1 MKQNKRFRI
10 IGLSIGI
17 FLLGFFVFTGAS
29 YALDNLDEQI
39 DDLSGDL
46 EGINDKMEEQE
57 SIIDELGEK
66 IDQYEDNIKQKHNEK
81 ISLNNQVNVLEADI
95 EMNEAEIEKKAAEI
109 ELLKLEIQELKL
121 EIDETNQ
128 EISEDKDLLA
138 KFIQE
143 LYRHEQKTYLEIT
156 FGHNSLSE
164 YSAQA
169 EYVKNLRSEFQDTL
183 DDFQDLKTKLVS
195 NKKEQTNKKEL
206 LKDEKE
212 NLEVK
217 EASLNTEVDY
227 KNDLL
232 ASVKQ
237 DEGKF
242 QTLVAEV
249 RQEVNS
255 ANSNIAT
262 LDQQYREKLKALEK
276 KKAEKEQEEK
286 AKDGDTTEEE
296 EGTVE
301 EEETTG
307 DILPDAFNPGWPA
320 SGPITAYFHD
330 PSYPFKQWFEHSGID
345 IGIGQGT
352 SIAAA
357 DSGYVA
363 IAKFDGSSNYSY
375 IMIVHA
381 EGYATVYGHMSGVLV
396 GPDQYVEKGET
407 IGYSGGVPGTPGA
420 GRFSTG
426 AHLHF
431 EVRLNGIPVDP
442 LPYLP

>member
-1 MKQNKRFRI
+1 MKKNKGFRI
-10 IGLSIGI
+10 LGLSMSI
-17 FLLGFFVFTGAS
+17 FLLSFFVFTGVS
-29 YALDNLDEQI
+29 YALDNLDEEI

-46 EGINDKMEEQE
+46 QGINEQIEEQE
-57 SIIDELGEK
+57 SVIDELGEK
-66 IDQYEDNIKQKHNEK
+66 IDQYQENIKQKHNEK

-95 EMNEAEIEKKAAEI
+95 EKNKAEIEKKEAEI

-128 EISEDKDLLA
+128 EISKDKDLLA
-138 KFIQE
+138 KYIQE

-169 EYVKNLRSEFQDTL
+169 EYVKNLRSEFQDAL
-183 DDFQDLKTKLVS
+183 DNFQELKTKLVAD
-195 NKKEQTNKKEL
+195 KKEQTNKKDL

-217 EASLNTEVDY
+217 EAALSTEVEY

-237 DEGKF
+237 DEEKF
-242 QTLVAEV
+242 QTLVSEV
-249 RQEVNS
+249 RQEVS
-255 ANSNIAT
+255 AANSSIAS
-262 LDQQYREKLKALEK
+262 LDQQYREKLKTLEK
-276 KKAEKEQEEK
+276 KKAEKAQQE
-286 AKDGDTTEEE
+286 KDSADDTEE
-296 EGTVE
+296 EGTIE
-301 EEETTG
+301 EEEVVG

-320 SGPITAYFHD
+320 NGVITAYFHD

-345 IGIGQGT
+345 IGISQGT
-352 SIAAA
+352 TISAA

-363 IAKFDGSSNYSY
+363 IAKFDGTANYSY

-396 GPDQYVEKGET
+396 GPDQYVEKGEA
-407 IGYSGGVPGTPGA
+407 IGYSGGMPGTPGA

-426 AHLHF
+426 PHLHF
-431 EVRLNGIPVDP
+431 EIRLNGIPVDP